1 MRVNVRFFA
10 SLREAAGSAGFAVD
24 LPAGADFTALCAAL
38 GARLGDKALAALSG
52 ENVRVARN
60 QTLAEPP
67 FALADGD
74 EVAFLPP
81 VTGG

>member
-1 MRVNVRFFA
+1 VKIEVRFFA
-10 SLREAAGSAGFAVD
+10 SLKEATGSAGFALE
-24 LPAGADFTALCAAL
+24 LPEGADFEALCAAI
-38 GARLGDKALAALSG
+38 GARLGDAALAALRAAS
-52 ENVRVARN
+52 VRVARN

-67 FALADGD
+67 FGLDHGD